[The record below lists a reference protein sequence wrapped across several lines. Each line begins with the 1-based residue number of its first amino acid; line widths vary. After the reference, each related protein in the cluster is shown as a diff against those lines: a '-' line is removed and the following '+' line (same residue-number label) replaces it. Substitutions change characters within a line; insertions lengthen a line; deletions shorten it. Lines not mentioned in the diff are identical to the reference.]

1 MATYSTNLAL
11 TLINTGDQAGTWGV
25 TTNTNLGTLLEQ
37 AISGYVTQAITDGAD
52 TTITIPNG
60 STGVAR
66 NMYIECTG
74 TLTANRNLVV
84 PANKKLYFIYNNTSG
99 GFAVTVKVSG
109 QTGVSVPNGE
119 KKLLVSNGTDI
130 VEAITPEVTS
140 PASTTDNAIVRWDGT
155 DGSAIQNSSV
165 TISDSGVLTTP
176 TNAII
181 DTLYIGKTRPGG
193 GPSSLNN
200 IYIGETLPTF
210 STTAN
215 ANVIIGQDAC
225 ASREGGSFATYVGWG
240 AGGSLSTAIS
250 GTISFNTAIG
260 ASAMAGYRGGSSVAV
275 GYGALGSSSTV
286 SASANV
292 AVGFDAL
299 EAINNGQSN
308 TAVGTN
314 AYKTGDYTNSACFG
328 ANTAVTGNDQVQL
341 GDSSTTTYAYGA
353 VQDRSDARDKT
364 DIQDTQ
370 LGLNFIMA
378 LRPRDYRWDYR
389 EDYRPPAPPIGA
401 SKEEKK
407 AWRESV
413 KLANLSHDGTHKR
426 TRLHHGLVAQEVKAT
441 IDSLGIDFGGYQDH
455 SIKGGDDVL
464 SIGYNEL
471 IGPLIKAIQ
480 ELKAEFDEYKANHP

>member
-60 STGVAR
+60 ATGVAR

-99 GFAVTVKVSG
+99 GYDVTVKVSG

-130 VEAITPEVTS
+130 VEAISAGVTG

-155 DGSAIQNSSV
+155 GGTAIQNSSV
-165 TISDSGVLTTP
+165 TISDSGVLTTS
-176 TNAII
+176 TNVVI
-181 DTLYIGKTRPGG
+181 DNIYIGRTLPGSG
-193 GPSSLNN
+193 SANVF
-200 IYIGETLPTF
+200 IGETLPTF
-210 STTAN
+210 TSSSN
-215 ANVIIGQDAC
+215 ANVLIGSQVAIQKQN
-225 ASREGGSFATYVGWG
+225 GSFAVYVGYG
-240 AGGSLSTAIS
+240 AGGSTSSASS
-250 GTISFNTAIG
+250 GTISDNTSVG
-260 ASAMAGYRGGSSVAV
+260 AFSMAAYDGSDSVSVGRSALGNGSS
-275 GYGALGSSSTV
+275 

-292 AVGFDAL
+292 AVGSYSLAGL
-299 EAINNGQSN
+299 TNGQQN
-308 TAVGTN
+308 TALGYQ
-314 AYKTGDYTNSACFG
+314 AFQSGDYTNSTCLGYNA
-328 ANTAVTGNDQVQL
+328 AVTGSNQVQL
-341 GDSSTTTYAYGA
+341 GNSSTTTYAYGA
-353 VQDRSDARDKT
+353 VQDRSDARDKA

-389 EDYRPPAPPIGA
+389 EDYKPLRPPEGV
-401 SKEEKK
+401 SKEEMD
-407 AWRESV
+407 AWREAAKIS
-413 KLANLSHDGTHKR
+413 NLSHDGTHKR

-441 IDSLGIDFGGYQDH
+441 MDSLGIDFGGYQDH
-455 SIKGGDDVL
+455 SIKGGEDVL